1 MHIQK
6 GIKFLLHKRKPGD
19 TQNLS
24 IRMRVTMRGK
34 SPIDFP
40 TGHNIDLVDW
50 DSDNQCALRS
60 APDANEINRT
70 IDEWKAI
77 MNEIFARYELLEK
90 RVPTPQE
97 LKDLFNDMSGRES
110 KSATMAKN
118 KLPAIE
124 VDLFAVFNEFIETVS
139 KQNQWAHTT
148 VVKFRSLERHLKEYD
163 EHITFKT
170 LDEAKLSGFTDFLQK
185 KNLVN
190 TTVAK
195 YIAFFRWFLRW
206 ASQKG
211 LYKGNLHQTF
221 KPKMKGTSVES
232 KEIIFC
238 TQEEIKKLQ
247 DCQFSKMQRTLEY
260 VRDMFLFCC
269 FTGLRYSDAAKLK
282 KDDIKNGVI
291 HIVTR
296 KTNEALQIELN
307 KHAQAIL
314 DKYKDFPTKD
324 NTALP
329 VLSNVKANLYLKTI
343 GQMCGLDEPTKIVYY
358 KGNVRHDEVYPKW
371 ALLTTHCA
379 RRTFVITALQL
390 GIPAEII
397 MKWTGH
403 SDYDSMKPYI
413 KIVDKLKEDAMTK
426 FDNI

>member
-1 MHIQK
+1 
-6 GIKFLLHKRKPGD
+6 
-19 TQNLS
+19 
-24 IRMRVTMRGK
+24 
-34 SPIDFP
+34 
-40 TGHNIDLVDW
+40 
-50 DSDNQCALRS
+50 
-60 APDANEINRT
+60 
-70 IDEWKAI
+70 
-77 MNEIFARYELLEK
+77 
-90 RVPTPQE
+90 
-97 LKDLFNDMSGRES
+97 
-110 KSATMAKN
+110 
-118 KLPAIE
+118 
-124 VDLFAVFNEFIETVS
+124 
-139 KQNQWAHTT
+139 
-148 VVKFRSLERHLKEYD
+148 
-163 EHITFKT
+163 
-170 LDEAKLSGFTDFLQK
+170 
-185 KNLVN
+185 
-190 TTVAK
+190 
-195 YIAFFRWFLRW
+195 
-206 ASQKG
+206 
-211 LYKGNLHQTF
+211 
-221 KPKMKGTSVES
+221 MKGTSVES

-247 DCQFSKMQRTLEY
+247 DYQFTKMQRTLEY

-307 KHAQAIL
+307 KHSQAIL

-343 GQMCGLDEPTKIVYY
+343 GQMCGLDEPTRIVYY

-413 KIVDKLKEDAMTK
+413 KIVDKLKEVAMTK